1 MQKRSLK
8 QKCLAW
14 MLSLAVA
21 MTFIPLTAGFAF
33 AADKTLDLSTVN
45 QEGTGTYEGSSFFI
59 NLKAPWYDST
69 NKANLDVIG
78 ANGTNQIASVDVIK
92 LPGVGGMSGEAYD
105 VTYSSENWT
114 EPGEYTIT
122 VTGNPD
128 VIAKTKDEDNYY
140 LSGTWT
146 KKCKIVDAKDLAGA
160 SIELEYTSCDFDGK
174 EHKPAVVS
182 VTDALGNTV
191 DPAYYTVDYPTDS
204 MNAYIKVGTFDV
216 TVTAVE
222 GNEGGYVNTGTAT
235 IKIKDEVSFIATYSQ
250 NGMNGAKKPAKNFGK
265 AKWGAMAKYNA
276 FKWCYNKSKGN
287 PDWTTEYY
295 IPIEEILAEAGLGEV
310 GHFNKKDVIDFWTN
324 SDPERYFKVFPIS
337 DLLNYGYTADGQDL
351 LAVFGGEYKI
361 PGFLIMDTQDSSL
374 SPMFGVGYSGPG
386 ATAEECPAG
395 NMFPKP
401 VSEIVLINMD
411 IKGLDTSVK
420 NATYTGKALK
430 PAVTVKDGD
439 VTVPVTAVYSNNTKA
454 GKGTVKIT
462 AKADSEYYGT
472 VTKTF
477 TIAKAAQK
485 ITKVTPAAKMFKAK
499 KKTKKLVKNY
509 SFTLKAAGTGPVK
522 ATFKK
527 ANKAGAS
534 KITVAKTG
542 KVTVKKG
549 LKKGTYKVKVKAT
562 KAANANYKA
571 AAKTV
576 TIKIVVK

>member
-14 MLSLAVA
+14 VLSLAVA

-69 NKANLDVIG
+69 NKANLEVIG

-146 KKCKIVDAKDLAGA
+146 KKCKIVDATDLAGA

-222 GNEGGYVNTGTAT
+222 ETRA
-235 IKIKDEVSFIATYSQ
+235 
-250 NGMNGAKKPAKNFGK
+250 
-265 AKWGAMAKYNA
+265 AM
-276 FKWCYNKSKGN
+276 S
-287 PDWTTEYY
+287 
-295 IPIEEILAEAGLGEV
+295 
-310 GHFNKKDVIDFWTN
+310 
-324 SDPERYFKVFPIS
+324 
-337 DLLNYGYTADGQDL
+337 
-351 LAVFGGEYKI
+351 
-361 PGFLIMDTQDSSL
+361 TQ
-374 SPMFGVGYSGPG
+374 
-386 ATAEECPAG
+386 
-395 NMFPKP
+395 
-401 VSEIVLINMD
+401 
-411 IKGLDTSVK
+411 
-420 NATYTGKALK
+420 
-430 PAVTVKDGD
+430 
-439 VTVPVTAVYSNNTKA
+439 
-454 GKGTVKIT
+454 
-462 AKADSEYYGT
+462 
-472 VTKTF
+472 
-477 TIAKAAQK
+477 AQQQ
-485 ITKVTPAAKMFKAK
+485 
-499 KKTKKLVKNY
+499 
-509 SFTLKAAGTGPVK
+509 
-522 ATFKK
+522 
-527 ANKAGAS
+527 
-534 KITVAKTG
+534 
-542 KVTVKKG
+542 
-549 LKKGTYKVKVKAT
+549 
-562 KAANANYKA
+562 
-571 AAKTV
+571 
-576 TIKIVVK
+576 